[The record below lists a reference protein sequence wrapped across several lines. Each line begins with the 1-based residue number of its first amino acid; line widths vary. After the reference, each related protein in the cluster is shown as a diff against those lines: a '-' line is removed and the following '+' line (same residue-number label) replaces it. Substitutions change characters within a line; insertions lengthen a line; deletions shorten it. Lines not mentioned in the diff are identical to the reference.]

1 MDLSTTIISDN
12 IELIRQVYAN
22 RHNWSVN
29 PVSRGKAIDML
40 NEFDMMTY
48 GNYWLTDQEER
59 LLDQLS
65 DFVEALC

>member
-29 PVSRGKAIDML
+29 SVSRGKAIDML